1 MTTRKSTQK
10 AVQAVSALPPTPQ
23 APLVTESSVQRSEW
37 LRQIED
43 AKAEREL
50 IAQQRESLFRIN
62 VFHKDEAEKICEA
75 RVSSARALK
84 DRAFSDADG
93 LLQTSVGVLDTR
105 DADLEKVIAGLSA
118 AVGAS
123 E

>member
-1 MTTRKSTQK
+1 MTPRKPTQK
-10 AVQAVSALPPTPQ
+10 AVETVSNLPATPQ
-23 APLVTESSVQRSEW
+23 APLVLESSVQRSEW

-50 IAQQRESLFRIN
+50 IAQQRESLLRIN
-62 VFHKDEAEKICEA
+62 VLQKDEAENIWKA
-75 RVSSARALK
+75 RINAAASSK
-84 DRAFSDADG
+84 DRAFSDADAVMKGG
-93 LLQTSVGVLDTR
+93 LEVLDTR